1 MDRIDLGLIVPSA
14 QSICE
19 VVFKQEM
26 SCVGGWGR
34 ESEEASCGQRR
45 LGGLAL
51 QQQRED
57 TRGHRGIQEEQNHV
71 GGELQASDEAN
82 LGTVPAWPPPA
93 ENGENID
100 NSTARAQPSPRPPPR
115 SNDAPM
121 THPTGDAVR
130 ETNSWLEWHHPGGP
144 SPKSSPI
151 SQAKPRPCQGQDLE
165 AMSWKRTIGVE
176 QDARVRQPSFSTGQ
190 GLTPVPI

>member
-1 MDRIDLGLIVPSA
+1 MLGENCKHQTKRILVP
-14 QSICE
+14 C
-19 VVFKQEM
+19 
-26 SCVGGWGR
+26 
-34 ESEEASCGQRR
+34 R
-45 LGGLAL
+45 LGRH
-51 QQQRED
+51 QQKTGEIL
-57 TRGHRGIQEEQNHV
+57 TIQQPE
-71 GGELQASDEAN
+71 
-82 LGTVPAWPPPA
+82 
-93 ENGENID
+93 
-100 NSTARAQPSPRPPPR
+100 PSPAPVLPPR
-115 SNDAPM
+115 PNDAPM

-176 QDARVRQPSFSTGQ
+176 LDARVRQPSFSTGQ